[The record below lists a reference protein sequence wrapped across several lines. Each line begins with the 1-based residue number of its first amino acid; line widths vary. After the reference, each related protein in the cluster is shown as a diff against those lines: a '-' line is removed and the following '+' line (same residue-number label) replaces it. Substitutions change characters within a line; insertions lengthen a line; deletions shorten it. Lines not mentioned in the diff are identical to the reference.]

1 MLNRFSHFGQVEFPV
16 KKSLT
21 ACNPLYRNSFL
32 MFMRCAVFLLVLFYR
47 KIVVGREIQSASSV
61 IGLAFLILCLS
72 PFSSAQEVKT
82 ESPQLR
88 PCWQFATAGLSA
100 VKPVVQAEKIFLPL
114 ADGSLLAL
122 NTSNGETLWRTE
134 LGGEITGQI
143 AANGNYVFIVS
154 QIAAAENKKNA
165 LVIRALSNSTGV
177 TAWQGELP
185 QASRISLALRDNVLL
200 AAVSDGGSERKII
213 ALSANNGELLWT
225 QKLSA
230 NASSPLIINGN
241 TFYFAT
247 EDNVMRVHS
256 VVDGK
261 EVRQFRLPHQ
271 ANGTLTLAE
280 GILLISDAAGR
291 VSALREANGKRLWKM
306 QLGGAVQNIL
316 PTQNRVLF
324 SSLDDFVYFHRLNS
338 GGRIWRKR
346 LSSRPLG
353 AIQIDNET
361 IVLTAIGEDSGTVI
375 NLDKGKS
382 VSQIPF
388 GAEKNAVSAPL
399 SSGQFVLVPTTNGI
413 VTFAPNTAQ
422 CPAK

>member
-1 MLNRFSHFGQVEFPV
+1 
-16 KKSLT
+16 
-21 ACNPLYRNSFL
+21 
-32 MFMRCAVFLLVLFYR
+32 MRCAGFLSILRFR
-47 KIVVGREIQSASSV
+47 KTAGIKEIQSALFV
-61 IGLAFLILCLS
+61 IGLVSLILCS
-72 PFSSAQEVKT
+72 GIFSFAQEVKT
-82 ESPQLR
+82 ESPQLKL
-88 PCWQFATAGLSA
+88 CWQFATSGLSA
-100 VKPVVQAEKIFLPL
+100 VKPVIQAERIFLPL

-122 NTSNGETLWRTE
+122 HTSNGETLWRAE
-134 LGGEITGQI
+134 LGGEITGQTV
-143 AANGNYVFIVS
+143 ANGNYVYVVS

-185 QASRISLALRDNVLL
+185 QASRISLALRDNILL
-200 AAVSDGGSERKII
+200 AAVSDGNSERKII
-213 ALSANNGELLWT
+213 ALSANNGELVWT

-230 NASSPLIINGN
+230 NVSSPLIINGN

-256 VVDGK
+256 VVDGN
-261 EVRQFRLPHQ
+261 EARQFRLPHP
-271 ANGTLTLAE
+271 ANGTLTLTD
-280 GILLISDAAGR
+280 GVLLISDTAGR
-291 VSALREANGKRLWKM
+291 VSAIRETNGKRLWKM

-316 PTQNRVLF
+316 PTQSGVLF

-353 AIQIDNET
+353 AIRVDNET
-361 IVLTAIGEDSGTVI
+361 IVLTAIGENSGTVI
-375 NLDKGKS
+375 NLEKGKS

-388 GAEKNAVSAPL
+388 GADKNAISAPL
-399 SSGQFVLVPTTNGI
+399 SAGQFVLILTTNGI
-413 VTFAPNTAQ
+413 VSFAPNAAV